1 MLLWCLMLISADT
14 ACINQIL
21 PPCAIQYAGIP
32 LNAASR
38 CRDGKTGF
46 PFAARYIHTYTL
58 TLGWEAGW
66 DGEVSKER
74 ESLVSWL
81 PTSADACCSVSCS
94 ARLKKSWVGAA
105 RLPLPSV
112 RNDGERKRE
121 GGEDE
126 TRMVSGFILHAYPV
140 NVCAC
145 MVECMSVRVRGGGW
159 EKERARETEAVC
171 KCERVYWDN
180 ARE

>member
-21 PPCAIQYAGIP
+21 PLCAIQYADIP

-121 GGEDE
+121 GAEDE
-126 TRMVSGFILHAYPV
+126 TRMVSGFILHATRSMCVPV
-140 NVCAC
+140 WLSAWVCA
-145 MVECMSVRVRGGGW
+145 W
-159 EKERARETEAVC
+159 EGADGKKWERETEAAC
-171 KCERVYWDN
+171 KCERVYQDN